1 MKKSYLL
8 LTVLFLLS
16 ISSFAQKIPNNGFED
31 WTTVGSF
38 EMPDYWDNLNPV
50 TEPSGIFTCTRGT
63 PGSPGTAF
71 LNLTSTLIPGTG
83 VVPGIAVCGVLDQV
97 SRLPVSGFAFQER
110 PELFTG
116 RWQYMM
122 FGTGKGFM
130 DVLLTKWDTLQSR
143 RDTIAYKHY
152 ILNGMVMSWQNFSVP
167 LTYISGSY
175 PDSCIIFLSASG
187 AVAADFDYLWVD
199 NLAFSGNVITS
210 LPPSEV
216 NGMEIR
222 IFPNPT
228 SGKTRIRY
236 YNGRGEN
243 VNIRLTNERG
253 IIVKEHACKSVQG
266 ENEFIMNLE
275 GVSPAVYFL
284 TVRSS
289 SGSETTKMVIL

>member
-8 LTVLFLLS
+8 LTVLFILS
-16 ISSFAQKIPNNGFED
+16 TSSFAQKIPNNGFED
-31 WTTVGSF
+31 WTTVGPY
-38 EMPDYWDNLNPV
+38 EMPDYWDNLNPT
-50 TEPSGIFTCTRGT
+50 TEPSGVYTCTQGT

-71 LNLTSTLIPGTG
+71 LNLTSTLIPGMG
-83 VVPGIAVCGVLDQV
+83 VVPGVAVCGVLDQA

-130 DVLLTKWDTLQSR
+130 DVLLTKWNTLQSK

-152 ILNGMVMSWQNFSVP
+152 ILNGMVMNWQNFSVP
-167 LTYISGSY
+167 LTYFSGSY

-187 AVAADFDYLWVD
+187 AVAADFDYLWAD

-210 LPPSEV
+210 IPTAGGKV
-216 NGMEIR
+216 KEIR
-222 IFPNPT
+222 IVPNPS
-228 SGKTRIRY
+228 SGKVSIRY
-236 YNGRGEN
+236 YIDRNEN
-243 VNIRLTNERG
+243 VIISLTDERG
-253 IIVKEHACKSVQG
+253 SMVKEYSREAVHG

-275 GVSPAVYFL
+275 GVPPAVYFL
-284 TVRSS
+284 TVRSL
-289 SGSETTKMVIL
+289 SGSETKKMVIL